1 MTLTSLCTGL
11 IYPIMAFM
19 GVLIL
24 AHVFDAPYMD
34 TIDLAAFVITVAL
47 ILLFAS
53 WGVALNYGVETI

>member
-1 MTLTSLCTGL
+1 MTLTTLCTSL

-19 GVLIL
+19 GFLIL
-24 AHVFDAPYMD
+24 AHVFDAPYLEH
-34 TIDLAAFVITVAL
+34 IDLAAFVITIAL